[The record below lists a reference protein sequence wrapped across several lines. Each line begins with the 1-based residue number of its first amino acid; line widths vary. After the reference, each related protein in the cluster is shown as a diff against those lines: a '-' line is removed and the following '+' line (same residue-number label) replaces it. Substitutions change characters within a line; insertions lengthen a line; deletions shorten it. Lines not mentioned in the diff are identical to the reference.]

1 MLLKTGFHVLSGHLD
16 VTVRRVVRR
25 VARPSRGR
33 RQCPWRA
40 AAALGGDGALPS
52 LSVVLCGS
60 AVLVQL
66 FLALIVPGHLPWAQ
80 TRVDLNRGH
89 VGEFSLSE

>member
-1 MLLKTGFHVLSGHLD
+1 M
-16 VTVRRVVRR
+16 
-25 VARPSRGR
+25 SRGPPAGDGSAR
-33 RQCPWRA
+33 GSA

-89 VGEFSLSE
+89 VGEFSSSE